1 MGSRILRWIYER
13 LGSRYPT
20 AFIATELQSAWL
32 ITVGTIVMYTF
43 YYDIPSR
50 KLAPL
55 MIVVLS
61 LTGGTIA
68 IAIVRIHHRLRPV
81 REWIANRDADDPDL
95 AARAW
100 SAAVGLP
107 IQIIRR
113 DMFLPVVG
121 VALPGSIAAV
131 VIMKLAWTATLPIF
145 AGAMIAIGYSG
156 LLHYF
161 AVEAGMR
168 PILVDINRSLPPR
181 LRMGVR
187 ALPLRLK
194 LLGSLP
200 LINVITGLIVAA
212 LSSNGGGGA
221 SLGFDVLVAV
231 TVAFTISFELTALLS
246 RSLLRPIR
254 DLQKATEVVREGRYD
269 VRVPITTADELGELG
284 AAFNQMVAGLA
295 EREQLREAFG
305 TYLDEE
311 VAEYILNEG
320 MTAGGRTV
328 DVSILFCDVLGFTQF
343 ASEADAQAVVSR
355 LNALFEVIVPI
366 ISRHRGHVD
375 KFVGDGLL
383 AVFGAPEPLED
394 HADRAVLA
402 AMEIAAVVNNPSSDL
417 MRVGIGV
424 NSGQVVAGSIGGAGR
439 LNFSVIGDA
448 VNVAA
453 RVEEATREL
462 GDDVLIT
469 AETRDRLGYTVEVA
483 PRGPQHLKGKEEPVE
498 LFAPVV
504 RLRQAA
510 EADGSSGAEIAESM
524 PGGATDGAGL
534 GRSTASGRLRTLP
547 GR

>member
-1 MGSRILRWIYER
+1 MGARILTWLYRR
-13 LGSRYPT
+13 LGSRYPS
-20 AFIATELQSAWL
+20 AFIIAELQTAWM

-43 YYDIPSR
+43 YYDIPAGD
-50 KLAPL
+50 LAPL
-55 MIVVLS
+55 LATVLA
-61 LTGGTIA
+61 LTGATIS
-68 IAIVRIHHRLRPV
+68 IAIVRIHRRLRPV
-81 REWIANRDADDPDL
+81 RQWIGGNREDPEL

-100 SAAVGLP
+100 SSAVGLP
-107 IQIIRR
+107 LAIVRH
-113 DMFLPVVG
+113 DMYLPIFG
-121 VALPGSIAAV
+121 VALPGSVVAV
-131 VIMKLAWTATLPIF
+131 AILGLAWTATLPIF

-168 PILVDINRSLPPR
+168 PVLVDINRSLPPR

-187 ALPLRLK
+187 AFPLRLK

-212 LSSNGGGGA
+212 LSSNGGGGT
-221 SLGFDVLVAV
+221 SLGFDVLVA
-231 TVAFTISFELTALLS
+231 TAVAFTISFELTALLS

-254 DLQKATEVVREGRYD
+254 DLQKATEAVREGRYD
-269 VRVPITTADELGELG
+269 HQVPITTADELGELG

-311 VAEYILNEG
+311 VAEYILSEG
-320 MTAGGRTV
+320 ITAGGRKV

-343 ASEADAQAVVSR
+343 ASEADAQEVVSE
-355 LNALFEVIVPI
+355 LNKLFEVIVPI
-366 ISRHRGHVD
+366 IARHRGHID

-383 AVFGAPEPLED
+383 AVFGAPERLDD

-402 AMEIAAVVNNPSSDL
+402 ATEIAEAVNGPGSDM

-424 NSGQVVAGSIGGAGR
+424 NSGEVVAGSIGGAGR

-453 RVEEATREL
+453 RVEEATRAL

-469 AETRDRLGYTVEVA
+469 AETRTRLGYTVEVA
-483 PRGPQHLKGKEEPVE
+483 PRGPQQLKGKEEPVE
-498 LFAPVV
+498 LFAPIV
-504 RLRQAA
+504 RLRQQRGG
-510 EADGSSGAEIAESM
+510 DGAGIAETI
-524 PGGATDGAGL
+524 PGQATDGAGL
-534 GRSTASGRLRTLP
+534 GRTGERPGRLRTLP